1 MFTLPNSDFSFLN
14 IILYMEMGQKKMVDT
29 LRQVRHQHFGVGK
42 TEKWEIKHLVLK
54 CFLVDFC
61 F

>member
-1 MFTLPNSDFSFLN
+1 
-14 IILYMEMGQKKMVDT
+14 MEMGQKKMVDT